1 MLQIEYKNSYVTGT
15 CAGGRLCSFLSL
27 SGSFYCRPLPRSLS
41 LFLARCKIGS
51 DLACNAASRCLC
63 IDQRCALPEIEWQPL
78 GCGVF
83 NIKLFGNMPT
93 VRARRRSLPHARFL
107 CARVSCVRAFLV
119 SAWPH
124 RPAPPSCAIATQ
136 GSDTPA
142 NKLLE

>member
-1 MLQIEYKNSYVTGT
+1 MSQPFLIYDCCCEACGITDFVPAGAGVGTCICIEYKNS
-15 CAGGRLCSFLSL
+15 
-27 SGSFYCRPLPRSLS
+27 
-41 LFLARCKIGS
+41 CKIGS

-93 VRARRRSLPHARFL
+93 
-107 CARVSCVRAFLV
+107 
-119 SAWPH
+119 
-124 RPAPPSCAIATQ
+124 